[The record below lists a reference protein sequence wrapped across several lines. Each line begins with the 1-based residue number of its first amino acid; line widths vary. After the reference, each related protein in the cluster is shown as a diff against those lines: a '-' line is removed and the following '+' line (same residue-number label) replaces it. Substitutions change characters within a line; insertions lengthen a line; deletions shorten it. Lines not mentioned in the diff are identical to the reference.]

1 MVCNPLDSF
10 YTNMI
15 DFKVFRNSNIVAT
28 IKGLKNVEKGSNKK
42 YIGFYPDADIQV
54 GDILSNPNSSIKYYI
69 VDIDTATY
77 MGEIYQIKAY
87 YKNSQPVNNYEN
99 STVFNINNAQNSIIG
114 NQQSAILNNSNFN
127 IDDLKQLIELY
138 GSNDKQQLY
147 ELSSLLKECLDKD
160 DFHKS
165 KFSKFSDLIA
175 KHSWLPLAISQ
186 IIAGYIQSH

>member
-1 MVCNPLDSF
+1 MSRNPLDSF
-10 YTNMI
+10 ARNMI
-15 DFKVFRNSNIVAT
+15 EFEIFRNSAIISTV
-28 IKGLKNVEKGSNKK
+28 KGLKNIETASSKK
-42 YIGFYPDADIQV
+42 YIGFYPNVDIQV
-54 GDILSNPNSSIKYYI
+54 GDILSTPNSNIKYYI

-87 YKNSQPVNNYEN
+87 YKNSQPVNNYES
-99 STVFNINNAQNSIIG
+99 STIFNINNPQNSIIG
-114 NQQSAILNNSNFN
+114 TQQSAILNNSNFN

-138 GSNDKQQLY
+138 GSNDKQQLH
-147 ELSSLLKECLDKD
+147 ELSSLLKECLEKD

-165 KFSKFSDLIA
+165 KLSKFSDLIA